1 MKWVYK
7 NWAKAGGVISIII
20 ILYVLFSE
28 HKLSDFNS
36 LIWIHF
42 ALLLIHQFEE
52 YVFPGG
58 FKEFYLENVYRK
70 TWITNYPLNNIGV
83 ILINVILGWTAYLTA
98 AIAGEKLVW
107 LTLGLLG
114 VTLLNGILHSVIFV
128 IKGKYNPGF
137 FSALFLF
144 IPFGIYMLSTLQK
157 ETVLEKT
164 GSGGFVFI
172 FGTLLIPAFIYLTSK
187 IKI

>member
-7 NWAKAGGVISIII
+7 NWAKVGGVISIII

-58 FKEFYLENVYRK
+58 FKDFFNKNIWNKNKILR
-70 TWITNYPLNNIGV
+70 YPLNNKGI
-83 ILINVILGWTAYLTA
+83 ILVNVLIAWTAYGMSAFFAEKWIWL
-98 AIAGEKLVW
+98 AIGSFA
-107 LTLGLLG
+107 
-114 VTLLNGILHSVIFV
+114 S
-128 IKGKYNPGF
+128 
-137 FSALFLF
+137 
-144 IPFGIYMLSTLQK
+144 LS
-157 ETVLEKT
+157 
-164 GSGGFVFI
+164 
-172 FGTLLIPAFIYLTSK
+172 
-187 IKI
+187 